1 MASDYL
7 ILRAEPPA
15 LRLSPP
21 PAAPI
26 SENSYTAGGAAEA
39 MGEEGLSYG
48 LFVSCRV
55 KRETEERRWDY
66 RISSGS
72 SRPLPSDTATILVSR
87 ATSHPSFDKYRSS
100 IPAKSRPPR
109 TRVIDCGHRP
119 IAALVSCLGQEKS
132 CGGTVLA
139 CVRPT

>member
-15 LRLSPP
+15 LRLRPP
-21 PAAPI
+21 PAPI

-55 KRETEERRWDY
+55 KRETEERRDY

-72 SRPLPSDTATILVSR
+72 NRPLPSDTATILVSR

-132 CGGTVLA
+132 CGGTMLA

>member
-15 LRLSPP
+15 LRLSTPP
-21 PAAPI
+21 API

-39 MGEEGLSYG
+39 IGEEGLSYG

-55 KRETEERRWDY
+55 KRETEERRDDGGRGWDY

-72 SRPLPSDTATILVSR
+72 GRPAAYSDDFGVSR
-87 ATSHPSFDKYRSS
+87 HESS
-100 IPAKSRPPR
+100 I
-109 TRVIDCGHRP
+109 I
-119 IAALVSCLGQEKS
+119 
-132 CGGTVLA
+132 
-139 CVRPT
+139 